1 MIERGALEEALKE
14 ALKFGGD
21 FAEVFV
27 ERKAADNLRLE
38 DRKIE
43 SFTSGTDR
51 GTGLRIVSGASTY
64 FLHTDTIDPKAVVS
78 AAKEL
83 AEAVKAQRG
92 AGESPTLANLTKAE
106 PLVTHLVR
114 VSPEDVTQAAKAD
127 LARRAEAAARA
138 AAKDIAQVTVM
149 LADSVQDVVIAN
161 SDGVYATDKRTL
173 TRIFVFAV
181 TKSGERVES
190 AHEAPG
196 VQGGFEL
203 FETSVPEE
211 IGRAAGARAQMLLGA
226 ADAPAGAL
234 PVVLGSGTGGVLF
247 HEASGH
253 GLEADAIRKGASV
266 FAGRIGETVAAEC
279 VSAADDPS
287 LPNRWGSFSFD
298 DEGVP
303 ARENLLIEKGILRG
317 FMYDRLTARLAGA
330 DPTPNGRR
338 QSFRHI
344 PIPRMTNTYIKPG
357 PDSLDDMLSGVK
369 KGLYA
374 KALGGGEVN
383 PATGDYVFGVTE
395 GYLIENERITSPV
408 RGAVLVGNGPQT
420 LLDIEMIGSDL
431 DFDAGMCGKGGQSV
445 PAGTGQPTLK
455 IKQLTVGG
463 TGA

>member
-1 MIERGALEEALKE
+1 MVDRGVLEEALSA
-14 ALKFGGD
+14 ALAHGGD

-38 DRKIE
+38 DRKVE
-43 SFTSGTDR
+43 SFTSGTDQ
-51 GTGLRIVSGASTY
+51 GVGLRVISGASTY
-64 FLHTDTIDPKAVVS
+64 FIHADTLDPAAVI
-78 AAKEL
+78 AAAREL
-83 AEAVKAQRG
+83 AEAIKAQRG
-92 AGESPTLANLTKAE
+92 SNSAPPLIRLSPVK
-106 PLVTHLVR
+106 PLVKHIVKIAPSTI
-114 VSPEDVTQAAKAD
+114 EQAAKAD
-127 LARRAEAAARA
+127 IARRADVSARA
-138 AAKDIAQVTVM
+138 TAAEIQQVTVM
-149 LADSVQDVVIAN
+149 LADSVQNIEVAN
-161 SDGVYATDKRTL
+161 SVGVYAADKRTL

-181 TKSGERVES
+181 TRSGERVES

-196 VQGGFEL
+196 IQGGFEL
-203 FETSVPEE
+203 FDEHTPENV
-211 IGRAAGARAQMLLGA
+211 GRAAAERAQMLLGA
-226 ADAPAGAL
+226 VEAPSGGM
-234 PVVLGSGTGGVLF
+234 PVVLGNGTGGVLF

-266 FAGRIGETVAAEC
+266 FAGRIGEAVAADC

-303 ARENLLIEKGILRG
+303 ARENLLIKDGILQG

-330 DPTPNGRR
+330 EPTPNGRR
-338 QSFRHI
+338 QSFRHV
-344 PIPRMTNTYIKPG
+344 PIPRMTNTFIKPG
-357 PDSLDDMLSGVK
+357 SDSLEAMLEGVK

-395 GYLIENERITSPV
+395 GYLIEDGKITSPV

-420 LLDIEMIGSDL
+420 LLDIQMVGSDL

-445 PAGTGQPTLK
+445 PAGTGQPSLK

-463 TGA
+463 TGG